1 MKDLYNICST
11 CSCFLLRSSYSIS
24 GFWCVSSGYY
34 VSVVTHVCVRT
45 RVHRGSRFHQRLCIL
60 KSSELHKEIEP
71 KVPYL
76 FFLRLCTCSFPCA
89 AATQQNA
96 SPPSPLAIFLFLALS
111 TSVPV
116 LVFVVPA
123 VEVYVECHNAAR
135 RHASDQSPEGRKHDK
150 SHDL

>member
-11 CSCFLLRSSYSIS
+11 CSCFLLQSSYSIS

-34 VSVVTHVCVRT
+34 VSVVTHVCVHT
-45 RVHRGSRFHQRLCIL
+45 RMHRGSCFHQRCRIL
-60 KSSELHKEIEP
+60 KSSELHKGIEP
-71 KVPYL
+71 KVRYL
-76 FFLRLCTCSFPCA
+76 FFLRLCTCSFPCCRYTA
-89 AATQQNA
+89 ECITA
-96 SPPSPLAIFLFLALS
+96 SPLSIFLFLTQS

-135 RHASDQSPEGRKHDK
+135 RHASDQSP
-150 SHDL
+150 LVM